1 MIERGS
7 AGIVVRYLRSIDE
20 RLRHIERDI
29 ADLTIIKNRMTA
41 LEAQMTIIAMVVS
54 KRGETKP

>member
-1 MIERGS
+1 MIERRS

-41 LEAQMTIIAMVVS
+41 LEAQMTIIAMVAS

>member
-1 MIERGS
+1 
-7 AGIVVRYLRSIDE
+7 VVRYLRSIDE

>member
-20 RLRHIERDI
+20 RLRHIECDI

-41 LEAQMTIIAMVVS
+41 LEAQMTIIAMVAS

>member
-41 LEAQMTIIAMVVS
+41 LEAQMTIIAMVAS

>member
-1 MIERGS
+1 ME
-7 AGIVVRYLRSIDE
+7 
-20 RLRHIERDI
+20 ERDI

-41 LEAQMTIIAMVVS
+41 LEAQMTIIAMVTS

>member
-29 ADLTIIKNRMTA
+29 ADLTII
-41 LEAQMTIIAMVVS
+41 AMVAS